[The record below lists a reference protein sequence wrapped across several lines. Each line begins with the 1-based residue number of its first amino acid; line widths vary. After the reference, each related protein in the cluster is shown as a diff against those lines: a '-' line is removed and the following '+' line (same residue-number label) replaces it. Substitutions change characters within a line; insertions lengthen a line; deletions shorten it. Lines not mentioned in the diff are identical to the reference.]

1 MNLPS
6 QEELRELTDH
16 FEGPFVSLFIPT
28 HRKGKETIREDP
40 IRLKNQLDV
49 AEERLLAAGLR
60 RPAVNELLQPAQELV
75 REGPFWEQQGEGLAV
90 FLAPDFFRTYS
101 VPITLTEQSFVSRHR
116 FHLKPLLPLIT
127 GSGRFYIL
135 ALSQN
140 NVRLF
145 HATRDEIQEVE
156 LGSIPRSLVEALA
169 LEDPEREL
177 QFHTSTT
184 PSAGGTGSSRPGAS
198 SKFPGHGQNQGNLRQ
213 AIFHGHSQDL
223 DQKDFILRFFH
234 KVDDG
239 VSHILANERA
249 PLVLA
254 GVEYL
259 LPLYREANGY
269 PHLAERGVSGNPDEK
284 RPAEL
289 HQEVWP
295 VIEPHFREEQQ
306 AAFERYYA
314 VQHNGLATTDLEKII
329 PAAYYGAVDTLFVAL
344 DQQQWGLYNPDENSL
359 KLADESTPENEELLD
374 TTAWQTFLNNGTVFA
389 LPLEQMPEG
398 HPLAAILRYDPAAV
412 PPADEDEEGDPR

>member
-6 QEELRELTDH
+6 QEDLRELTEQV
-16 FEGPFVSLFIPT
+16 EGPFVSLYMPT

-60 RPAVNELLQPAQELV
+60 RPAVKDLLQPAQELV
-75 REGPFWEQQGEGLAV
+75 REGPFWEQQNEGLAI
-90 FLAPDFFRTYS
+90 FLAPDFVRTYS
-101 VPITLTEQSFVSRHR
+101 VPINLSEQTIVSSHR
-116 FHLKPLLPLIT
+116 FHLKPLLPLTT

-145 HATRDEIQEVE
+145 HATRDDIQEVDM
-156 LGSIPRSLVEALA
+156 GPVPRSLVEALA

-184 PSAGGTGSSRPGAS
+184 PSAGGVGSTLPGAS
-198 SKFPGHGQNQGNLRQ
+198 SKLPGHGHNQGNLRQ
-213 AIFHGHSQDL
+213 AVFHGHSQDL

-239 VSHILANERA
+239 VSRLLTNEKA
-249 PLVLA
+249 PLILA

-259 LPLYREANGY
+259 LPLYREANSY
-269 PHLAERGVSGNPDEK
+269 PHLGESGLFGNPDEK
-284 RPAEL
+284 RAAEL

-295 VIEPHFREEQQ
+295 LIEPHFQEEQQ
-306 AAFERYYA
+306 AAFERYYTL
-314 VQHNGLATTDLEKII
+314 QHNGLATTDLEKII

-359 KLADESTPENEELLD
+359 KLAEESTPDNEELLD
-374 TTAWQTFLNNGTVFA
+374 AAAWQTYLNDGTVFA

-412 PPADEDEEGDPR
+412 PPAAEDREGDNR